1 MAMAEKKIFPREQG
15 NCSCKTPISEM
26 GQPIVLCSSAVW
38 TKPARKKGE
47 KNRTWSIAKPIF
59 LEQSV
64 HFAKSREVKW
74 NIPLF
79 GVQTPHGQSQRKE
92 RCKTPPG

>member
-15 NCSCKTPISEM
+15 NCSCKTPSSEM

-59 LEQSV
+59 
-64 HFAKSREVKW
+64 FGTKCTFCEV
-74 NIPLF
+74 
-79 GVQTPHGQSQRKE
+79 
-92 RCKTPPG
+92 PGGEMEHSIVWCTNTAWAEPAQGKV